1 MFQRSVDSRLK
12 EPLLPNSPHPV
23 SFFLLLVNTRRIR
36 QLGGCL
42 GFSDMKLLLSAFF
55 FRCAKGVGYDS
66 KSHDF
71 NTPSVLASFM
81 FGF

>member
-12 EPLLPNSPHPV
+12 GPLLLYSPHPI
-23 SFFLLLVNTRRIR
+23 SFFLLLVNTRRMR

-55 FRCAKGVGYDS
+55 SRCAKGVGYDS
-66 KSHDF
+66 KSQDF
-71 NTPSVLASFM
+71 KTPSAVASSM
-81 FGF
+81 FGL